1 MIGQHH
7 TSCADNKML
16 RWSSKEQSD
25 INQNK
30 QMAAPSF
37 ADDIYQATPSVQ
49 KTQKPS
55 EGTKDTPGERKQ
67 SSLKSG
73 TTTLAT
79 RARTNEVGE
88 QGSCFQKVFRKTSGP

>member
-7 TSCADNKML
+7 TSCADNKMI

-30 QMAAPSF
+30 QMAAPYF

-49 KTQKPS
+49 KTTETQGRNKRYPWRKKTVI
-55 EGTKDTPGERKQ
+55 TKIRHYN
-67 SSLKSG
+67 SCHKS
-73 TTTLAT
+73 
-79 RARTNEVGE
+79 
-88 QGSCFQKVFRKTSGP
+88 